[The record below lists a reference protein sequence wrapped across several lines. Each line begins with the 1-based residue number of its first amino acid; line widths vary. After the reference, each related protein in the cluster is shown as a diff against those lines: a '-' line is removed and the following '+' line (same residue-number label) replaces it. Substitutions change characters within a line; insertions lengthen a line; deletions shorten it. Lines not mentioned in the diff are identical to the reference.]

1 MKIEYDK
8 EGDSAYIYLRYP
20 IEEGGAKKTIELDEN
35 IIIDLDKNHRL
46 IGIEILNAKK
56 LLNKKIISEAQTA

>member
-8 EGDSAYIYLRYP
+8 EGDTAYIYLKYP
-20 IEEGGAKKTIELDEN
+20 IEDGEAKKTIELDEN
-35 IIIDLDKNHRL
+35 IIIDLDKNNKL

-56 LLNKKIISEAQTA
+56 LLSKEIILEAQEA